1 VKREIPLLITA
12 VIGLFM
18 ILSFFVPHEWVSV
31 PSDFLQQ
38 SVIIVLAFSYF
49 LGGANLL
56 RVNFDVIYKRQ
67 PGWQYKVVL
76 VLAMLATVLFGAI
89 EGQGFLNPG
98 TKSKWIYDNMYSPM
112 QGTMFSLL
120 AFFIASA
127 AFRAFRIRTV
137 EAGLL
142 AIAALIVM
150 LGRVPIGNLVT
161 GWLPE
166 PIRLQSVQEWIM
178 NVPQNAAKRAILI
191 GAALGVMAT
200 GLRVILGHRALLPE
214 RRGLSHGLDRGW
226 NAGPPLDV
234 PRHGTAG
241 AGPFSSRSRL
251 PLKVSAAGAELSRR
265 DRRSQRLHRADV
277 VRLRPGR
284 KPELVPMNKTASAS
298 CCRRTA
304 RWW

>member
-1 VKREIPLLITA
+1 VKREIPLAITA

-76 VLAMLATVLFGAI
+76 VAAMLATVVFGAI

-150 LGRVPIGNLVT
+150 LGRVPIGNLIT
-161 GWLPE
+161 SWLPE
-166 PIRLQSVQEWIM
+166 PIRLQPVQEWIM

-200 GLRVILGHRALLPE
+200 GLRVILGIE
-214 RRGLSHGLDRGW
+214 RSYLSG
-226 NAGPPLDV
+226 
-234 PRHGTAG
+234 
-241 AGPFSSRSRL
+241 
-251 PLKVSAAGAELSRR
+251 E
-265 DRRSQRLHRADV
+265 
-277 VRLRPGR
+277 
-284 KPELVPMNKTASAS
+284 E
-298 CCRRTA
+298 
-304 RWW
+304 